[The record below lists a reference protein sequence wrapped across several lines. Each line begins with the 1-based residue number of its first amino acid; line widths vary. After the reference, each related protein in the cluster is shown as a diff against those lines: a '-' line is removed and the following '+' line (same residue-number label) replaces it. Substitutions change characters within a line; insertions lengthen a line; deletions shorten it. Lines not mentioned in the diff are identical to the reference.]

1 VTSALQGGDHPH
13 PDCRHVFV
21 MTSSS
26 SLRMTGHLDTIA
38 KLAVEDF
45 LDKYEAIA
53 GSGRAQIRHR
63 GAAS

>member
-1 VTSALQGGDHPH
+1 
-13 PDCRHVFV
+13 

-26 SLRMTGHLDTIA
+26 SLRMTGHLDTIS

-53 GSGRAQIRHR
+53 GSGRAQIWHR